1 MRFPP
6 DVQAAAAALRTTLD
20 ADRPRGSAVRA
31 RVRAFAGAA
40 WRAGVPAA
48 SLVPLLGATVLP
60 LLRARHPGPA
70 GDWLWERLVAWARED
85 HAAAA
90 DFGAAV
96 PAAGAPPDAHPPD
109 AHPPDAR
116 PAVYRLDAR
125 DVITRVNAAWRAF
138 ATENGA
144 PALAARAVGT
154 SLWAHVDGAETRRLY
169 RAVHAAVRRSGR
181 PVTLPFR
188 CDAPAEQRWMTL
200 TVRPLGGG
208 HLQVVSALVR
218 RAAQP
223 RVPLLDPAAPRGAGQ
238 LVMCSWCK
246 RVHPD
251 GGDADGDADAGWVDA
266 AAVRPHGV
274 PDGAGAPWRAPRLVH
289 DVCPGCAAD
298 VRAALAS
305 A

>member
-1 MRFPP
+1 
-6 DVQAAAAALRTTLD
+6 
-20 ADRPRGSAVRA
+20 
-31 RVRAFAGAA
+31 
-40 WRAGVPAA
+40 
-48 SLVPLLGATVLP
+48 
-60 LLRARHPGPA
+60 
-70 GDWLWERLVAWARED
+70 
-85 HAAAA
+85 
-90 DFGAAV
+90 
-96 PAAGAPPDAHPPD
+96 
-109 AHPPDAR
+109 
-116 PAVYRLDAR
+116 VYRLDAR

-218 RAAQP
+218 RAAQA

-246 RVHPD
+246 RVRL
-251 GGDADGDADAGWVDA
+251 DADDANADAGWVDA
-266 AAVRPHGV
+266 SAVRPHGI